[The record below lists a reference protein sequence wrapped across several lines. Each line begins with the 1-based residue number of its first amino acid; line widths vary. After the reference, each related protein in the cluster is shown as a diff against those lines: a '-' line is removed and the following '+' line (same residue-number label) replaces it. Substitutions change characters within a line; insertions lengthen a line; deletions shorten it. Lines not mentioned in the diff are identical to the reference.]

1 MEFLDANQRIKVLY
15 GSELASYLSFYPSV
29 ALVTC
34 NDVTE
39 LGVDCENEIDGVIA
53 CNTSSDDPIAELW
66 KLYLTTELPEVSAS
80 VSEER
85 LNDACRILAKLE
97 PRESRMRKTLK
108 TAKRIALAETSALGL
123 GHVLAVIRSSLTSAR
138 LEEVKDILATVDE
151 LEPIE
156 QYN

>member
-1 MEFLDANQRIKVLY
+1 MEFLDANERIKVLC

-66 KLYLTTELPEVSAS
+66 KLYLTTELPEVTAS
-80 VSEER
+80 VSEQR

-108 TAKRIALAETSALGL
+108 TAKRIAVAVTSAVGL
-123 GHVLAVIRSSLTSAR
+123 GHVLSVIRSSLSSAR
-138 LEEVKDILATVDE
+138 LKEVKDILATVDE
-151 LEPIE
+151 LGPIE
-156 QYN
+156 